1 MEEAFVARGSGEVDD
16 DLLLKVS
23 PPRVPRNLVSR
34 ARLLSTEA
42 SIRDLR
48 AILVQA
54 PAGFGKTSL
63 LAQWRLEHLSH
74 GAVVAWLSA
83 QPQDEPQRL
92 AQSLALA
99 VRRGAGR
106 STFGH
111 TLLEAVGPGGLEG
124 ITVWLAELAQSALDV
139 VLIVDEAERLPAASR
154 EALAYLL
161 RNAPPNL
168 RVIVAARPD
177 VHLDIDDL
185 VAYGQCVVIG
195 PSSLR
200 FRLDE
205 TMQLVRS
212 RLGARVDNDTAARL
226 HEMTEGWPLG
236 LQLALTLIAR
246 GVDARA
252 DVAGIDM
259 LGAELHDHLVKLL
272 LARLD
277 PGDSE
282 FLVRIAILDHLHPA
296 LCSAVTENPGAS
308 ERLARLGRD
317 TPVFAA
323 SERGDWLRM
332 HTLAREVLRKL
343 FLDLPPVQ
351 QGLAHSRAAQWL
363 AEHGLLEDAARHA
376 LTAGEHQKAYELAER
391 SLYESIMRH
400 GRQGAVLD
408 WLAELPADE
417 LDRRPRL
424 LLAAAWTLAVSERHE
439 EAGRL
444 VARILAQP
452 EVRDELRCECAL
464 ILGGAAVFADDP
476 DRFAALHDPWSGA
489 VPLHDPMLLQVH
501 ANRTAYRALLEGE
514 PALARLREQQ
524 APRGDFG
531 RGAGYTR
538 RWGELI
544 VGLSY
549 LWEGQVRLA
558 DGLLRPAVASAD
570 AELGRRNRFS
580 CMLAALQAA
589 AAWECDRPHDAA
601 TVLADRLDIL
611 EHSGLPESLL
621 LAYRTL
627 ARMAAAEGAEHR
639 ALELLEALDAV
650 GAARR
655 LPRLRIASLTE
666 QVRLHAG
673 RYRSQSCRELC
684 ERIDALWRDDGL
696 PQGPLWRQGVALLR
710 EVAQG
715 YAAIAAKDWRYAL
728 EPLARA
734 DELARGLKQGR
745 LRIELLGLHAFA
757 LDRCGEDSQT
767 RLREAVD
774 LADTYGLRRV
784 FADAH
789 PDLGDWVDRVA
800 ADGPRR
806 SASVTA
812 PAPPA
817 PRPAEAPELPRPAT
831 AYGMVLTPKER
842 EVMDLLARNLSNK
855 EIGRAM
861 QVGETT
867 VKWHVKNL
875 FAKLDAG
882 TRKQAVV
889 RARILGLI
897 KPAA

>member
-1 MEEAFVARGSGEVDD
+1 MARGSGEVDD

-23 PPRVPRNLVSR
+23 PPRVPRDLVSR
-34 ARLLSTEA
+34 ARLLSAETP
-42 SIRDLR
+42 IRDLR

-74 GAVVAWLSA
+74 GAVVGWVSA

-99 VRRGAGR
+99 IRRAAGR

-124 ITVWLAELAQSALDV
+124 ITMWLAELAQSALDV

-154 EALAYLL
+154 EALAYLM
-161 RNAPPNL
+161 RNAPTNL

-185 VAYGQCVVIG
+185 LAYGQCVAIG
-195 PSSLR
+195 SSSLR

-205 TMQLVRS
+205 TMQLMRS

-226 HEMTEGWPLG
+226 HELTEGWPLG

-252 DVAGIDM
+252 DVADM
-259 LGAELHDHLVKLL
+259 GVLSAELHEHFVKRL
-272 LARLD
+272 LAHLD

-282 FLVRIAILDHLHPA
+282 FLVRISILDHLHPE
-296 LCSAVTENPGAS
+296 LCGAVTEFADAD
-308 ERLARLGRD
+308 ERLARLSRE

-332 HTLAREVLRKL
+332 HTLARDVLRKL
-343 FLDLPPVQ
+343 FSALTPAQ
-351 QGLAHSRAAQWL
+351 QSQAHARAAEWL
-363 AEHGLLEDAARHA
+363 AEHRLLEYAARHA
-376 LTAGEHQKAYELAER
+376 LTAGQNQKAYELAER

-408 WLAELPADE
+408 WLAELPAAE

-439 EAGRL
+439 EAERL

-452 EVRDELRCECAL
+452 EVDDKLSCECAL
-464 ILGGAAVFADDP
+464 ILAGAAVFADDP
-476 DRFAALHDPWSGA
+476 DRFAALHDPWA
-489 VPLHDPMLLQVH
+489 DAAPPHDPMLLQVI
-501 ANRTAYRALLEGE
+501 ANRKAYRALLEGE

-524 APRGDFG
+524 APRGDFS
-531 RGAGYTR
+531 RGVGYTQ
-538 RWGELI
+538 RWGEFI

-549 LWEGQVRLA
+549 IWEGQVQLA
-558 DGLLRPAVASAD
+558 DSLLRPAVASAD
-570 AELGRRNRFS
+570 AELGRRNSFS

-589 AAWECDRPHDAA
+589 AAWECDRPRDAA

-611 EHSGLPESLL
+611 ERSGLPESLL
-621 LAYRTL
+621 LAYRTM

-650 GAARR
+650 GAVRR

-666 QVRLHAG
+666 QVRMHAG

-684 ERIDALWRDDGL
+684 ERIDALCRDDAL
-696 PQGPLWRQGVALLR
+696 SQGRLWRRNVDVLR
-710 EVAQG
+710 EVALS
-715 YAAIAAKDWRYAL
+715 YAAIAAKDWRLAL
-728 EPLARA
+728 EPLKRA
-734 DELARGLKQGR
+734 DAMARVLKQGR

-757 LDRCGEDSQT
+757 LDQCGEDSHG

-774 LADTYGLRRV
+774 LADTFGLRRV

-789 PDLGDWVDRVA
+789 PDLGNWVSRVA
-800 ADGPRR
+800 ADGLQR
-806 SASVTA
+806 ASLVARPAA
-812 PAPPA
+812 PAA
-817 PRPAEAPELPRPAT
+817 KVEEVQEVRTAS

-842 EVMDLLARNLSNK
+842 EVLELLARNLSNK

-882 TRKQAVV
+882 TRKQAVL

-897 KPAA
+897 KTEG

>member
-1 MEEAFVARGSGEVDD
+1 MARGSGEVDD
-16 DLLLKVS
+16 DLLLKIS
-23 PPRVPRNLVSR
+23 PPRVPRDLVSR
-34 ARLLSTEA
+34 ARLLSTETA
-42 SIRDLR
+42 IRNLP

-63 LAQWRLEHLSH
+63 LAQWRLEHLAH

-92 AQSLALA
+92 AQGLALS

-139 VLIVDEAERLPAASR
+139 VLIVDEAERLPTASR

-195 PSSLR
+195 PSSLQ

-212 RLGARVDNDTAARL
+212 RLGSRVDNDTAARL
-226 HEMTEGWPLG
+226 HQVTEGWPLG

-252 DVAGIDM
+252 DVAGMEAI
-259 LGAELHDHLVKLL
+259 GGELHDHFVKLL
-272 LARLD
+272 LAHLD

-282 FLVRIAILDHLHPA
+282 FLVRISILDHLHPE
-296 LCSAVTENPGAS
+296 LCSAVTEYADAT
-308 ERLARLGRD
+308 ERLARLSRD

-332 HTLAREVLRKL
+332 HTLARDVLRKL
-343 FLDLPPVQ
+343 FLALTPAQ
-351 QGLAHSRAAQWL
+351 QSHAHSRAAAWL
-363 AEHGLLEDAARHA
+363 AEHGLLEYAARHA
-376 LTAGEHQKAYELAER
+376 LTAGERQKAYELAER

-408 WLAELPADE
+408 WLAELPAAE

-439 EAGRL
+439 EAERL
-444 VARILAQP
+444 VERILAQP
-452 EVRDELRCECAL
+452 EVPEELRCECAL

-476 DRFAALHDPWSGA
+476 DRFAALHDPWA
-489 VPLHDPMLLQVH
+489 DTVPLHDPMLLQVH
-501 ANRTAYRALLEGE
+501 ANRRAYRALLEGE

-531 RGAGYTR
+531 RGVGYTQ
-538 RWGELI
+538 RWGEFI
-544 VGLSY
+544 IGLSY
-549 LWEGQVRLA
+549 IWEGQVQLA
-558 DGLLRPAVASAD
+558 DNLLRPAVASAD
-570 AELGRRNRFS
+570 AELGRRNRFT
-580 CMLAALQAA
+580 CTLAALLAA
-589 AAWECDRPHDAA
+589 AAWECDLPHDATA
-601 TVLADRLDIL
+601 LLADRLDIL
-611 EHSGLPESLL
+611 ERSGLPESLL
-621 LAYRTL
+621 LAYRTM

-639 ALELLEALDAV
+639 ALELLEAMDAV

-655 LPRLRIASLTE
+655 LPRLRIASLAE
-666 QVRLHAG
+666 QVRMHAG

-684 ERIDALWRDDGL
+684 ERIDLLCREEGEGKGPFWRRYVD
-696 PQGPLWRQGVALLR
+696 VLR
-710 EVAQG
+710 ELAQG
-715 YAAIAAKDWRYAL
+715 YAAIAAKDWRRAL
-728 EPLARA
+728 VPLARA
-734 DELARGLKQGR
+734 DDMARALKQGR

-757 LDRCGEDSQT
+757 LDQCGEESHG

-774 LADTYGLRRV
+774 LADAFGLRRV

-789 PDLGDWVDRVA
+789 PDLGNWVRNVA
-800 ADGPRR
+800 ADGTRGEAP
-806 SASVTA
+806 V
-812 PAPPA
+812 PAPIAKAPEV
-817 PRPAEAPELPRPAT
+817 PRPVT
-831 AYGMVLTPKER
+831 SYGMVLTPKER

-875 FAKLDAG
+875 FVKLDAG
-882 TRKQAVV
+882 TRKQAVL

-897 KPAA
+897 QSAD